1 MTTLQVTRQSDGEII
16 VNINV
21 NVNVDINTVSFNVIM
36 LLLIVIIVGYMHQHH
51 NENIWMKVDQ
61 ILQCHMYHQSDETKC
76 PI

>member
-1 MTTLQVTRQSDGEII
+1 MTTLQVTRQSEGEII
-16 VNINV
+16 VNV
-21 NVNVDINTVSFNVIM
+21 MLM
-36 LLLIVIIVGYMHQHH
+36 LLLIVFIVLVGYMHQHC